1 MWLTENYIYAVL
13 LHETKHDFGKKDMG
27 RQILDYV
34 KVSEGGRSEIQYPAS
49 QYIPCTIYKPI
60 YIYIYIFCIIP
71 SPYYQI
77 PVELDTF
84 GTIEWGEFDIGM
96 GLW

>member
-1 MWLTENYIYAVL
+1 MINWELYIYAVL

-34 KVSEGGRSEIQYPAS
+34 KVSEGVDLRFNTQRPNISLAPFTNQF
-49 QYIPCTIYKPI
+49 
-60 YIYIYIFCIIP
+60 IYIYIFCIIP

>member
-60 YIYIYIFCIIP
+60 YIYIYF
-71 SPYYQI
+71 
-77 PVELDTF
+77 V
-84 GTIEWGEFDIGM
+84 
-96 GLW
+96 

>member
-1 MWLTENYIYAVL
+1 LDSWNWEKVWHLKGIMFFFWFDKRFIYVINWELYIYIIYIYAVL

-60 YIYIYIFCIIP
+60 
-71 SPYYQI
+71 
-77 PVELDTF
+77 
-84 GTIEWGEFDIGM
+84 
-96 GLW
+96 